1 MINLKTGMV
10 VEFCDGDM
18 GIVINNCI
26 YCHDSWLEINDK
38 TLKDMFHED
47 SARISSVN
55 TIYMPSCKKSLDWLL
70 DKEYYKE
77 DDIIWKRNQILV
89 GDIVI
94 FTSAQSAKLKGV
106 KQNTVYIYTGKGY
119 IELPD
124 IIIPYLN
131 KSIRAVN

>member
-47 SARISSVN
+47 SVRISSVN
-55 TIYMPSCKKSLDWLL
+55 TIYMPSCKKPLDWLL

-106 KQNTVYIYTGKGY
+106 KQNTVYIHTGKGY